1 MPPLNRKRLD
11 VLLVERGLVPSRHR
25 AQALILSNAVLVND
39 QPLTKAGTLLG
50 NDVTIRLREDPN
62 PFVSRGGMKLSG
74 ALDHWGLHP
83 EGVVALD
90 LGISTGGFTDCLLQ
104 RNAKRVYGV
113 DVGKGQV
120 AWKLQ
125 QDPRVVL
132 FEGRNA
138 RFFDPALLPEPV
150 SWIVADL
157 SFISLTLVLPV
168 MWKALETGGICLP
181 MVKPQFE
188 VGRADVGKQGVV
200 RDPDK
205 REHAVD
211 RVQKFAEELG
221 FLCHGRVA
229 SPLPGPKG
237 NVEFFL
243 YLERRP

>member
-1 MPPLNRKRLD
+1 MPPQNRKRLD
-11 VLLVERGLVPSRHR
+11 VILVERGLVPSRHR

-39 QPLTKAGTLLG
+39 QPLTKAGTLLPD
-50 NDVTIRLREDPN
+50 DVAIRLREDPN
-62 PFVSRGGMKLSG
+62 PFVSRGGMKLLG
-74 ALDHWGLHP
+74 ALQHWHLDP

-104 RNAKRVYGV
+104 HGARRVYGV

-125 QDPRVVL
+125 QDPQVVL
-132 FEGRNA
+132 FEGHNA
-138 RFFDPALLPEPV
+138 RFFDVSLLPEPV
-150 SWIVADL
+150 SWVVADL

-168 MWKALETGGICLP
+168 MWKALEGGGICLP

-205 REHAVD
+205 RELAVD
-211 RVQKFAEELG
+211 GVQRFAEELG